1 MRRGGVIFTTLRI
14 DLNCDVGESF
24 GRYQLGDDEGV
35 LRHVTSAN
43 VACGLHAGD
52 PSVMRRTV
60 RLAARLGVAVG
71 AHPGFP
77 DLVGFGRR
85 EIQAAPGEIEDL
97 VLYQIAALA
106 GMVAAEGG
114 RLRHVKP
121 HGALYNMASRDR
133 TLAAAVARAVAA
145 ADPRLTLVGLSGG
158 CLLDAGLAAGLEVA
172 SEAFADRAY
181 EATGALRSRTRP
193 AAVVH
198 DPTVVVDRVVQ
209 MIRSGVVTAA
219 TGEAVQV
226 RADTVCIHGDTPGA
240 AALAAA
246 VRSGLEAA
254 GVQVAAL
261 PRGRSLKTVARAS
274 SSSGSCRAR

>member
-1 MRRGGVIFTTLRI
+1 MRI

-24 GRYQLGDDEGV
+24 GRYELGDDEGV
-35 LRHVTSAN
+35 LAHVTSAN

-85 EIQAAPGEIEDL
+85 ELHATPAEVEDL
-97 VLYQIAALA
+97 VLYQVSALA
-106 GMVAAEGG
+106 GIAAAEGG
-114 RLRHVKP
+114 SLRHVKP
-121 HGALYNMASRDR
+121 HGALYNMAARDR
-133 TLAAAVARAVAA
+133 ALAAAVARAVAA
-145 ADPRLTLVGLSGG
+145 ADSRLTLVGLSGS
-158 CLLDAGLAAGLEVA
+158 CLLAAGRAAGLEVA

-181 EATGALRSRTRP
+181 EAGGALRSRSQPDAVVRDP
-193 AAVVH
+193 AAVV
-198 DPTVVVDRVVQ
+198 DRVLQ
-209 MIRSGVVTAA
+209 MIRDGVVRAA
-219 TGEAVQV
+219 NGEPVSV

-246 VRSGLEAA
+246 LRSGLEAA
-254 GVQVAAL
+254 GVRVAAL
-261 PRGRSLKTVARAS
+261 DGPGSRQGRG
-274 SSSGSCRAR
+274 

>member
-1 MRRGGVIFTTLRI
+1 MPVRRGGVIFTTLRI

-43 VACGLHAGD
+43 IACGLHAGD

-133 TLAAAVARAVAA
+133 TLADAVARAVAA
-145 ADPRLTLVGLSGG
+145 ADPRLTLVGLSGS
-158 CLLDAGLAAGLEVA
+158 CLLEAGLAAGLEVA

-181 EATGALRSRTRP
+181 EASGALRSRSRP
-193 AAVVH
+193 GAVVH
-198 DPTVVVDRVVQ
+198 DPDAVVDRVLQ
-209 MIRSGVVTAA
+209 MIRHGIVTAA
-219 TGEAVQV
+219 TGEPVEV

-261 PRGRSLKTVARAS
+261 HAPAEQQG
-274 SSSGSCRAR
+274 

>member
-1 MRRGGVIFTTLRI
+1 MLRI

-24 GRYQLGDDEGV
+24 GRYELGDDAGV
-35 LRHVTSAN
+35 LPHVTSAN
-43 VACGLHAGD
+43 IACGLHAGD

-60 RLAARLGVAVG
+60 RLAARCGVAVG

-77 DLVGFGRR
+77 DLAGFGRR
-85 EIQAAPGEIEDL
+85 ELHATPDEIEDL
-97 VLYQIAALA
+97 VLYQVSALA
-106 GMVAAEGG
+106 GVVAAEGG

-133 TLAAAVARAVAA
+133 ALADAVARAVAA
-145 ADPRLTLVGLSGG
+145 VSPRPTLVGLSGG
-158 CLLDAGLAAGLEVA
+158 RLLDAGRAAGLEVA

-181 EATGALRSRTRP
+181 EASGALRPRSRP

-198 DPTVVVDRVVQ
+198 DPAVVVERVVR
-209 MIRSGVVTAA
+209 MIRDGVVVAA
-219 TGEAVQV
+219 TGEQVGV

-254 GVQVAAL
+254 GVKVAPL
-261 PRGRSLKTVARAS
+261 G
-274 SSSGSCRAR
+274 